1 MSLEVDKARKD
12 LYKVNEEWSKKSQ
25 KGHDK
30 VAALEAK
37 LKAKGAE
44 FDTKKVWF
52 QIFQT
57 E

>member
-1 MSLEVDKARKD
+1 
-12 LYKVNEEWSKKSQ
+12 
-25 KGHDK
+25 
-30 VAALEAK
+30 

-57 E
+57 EWANEIFVSRAETQILKSSERLLTLIL